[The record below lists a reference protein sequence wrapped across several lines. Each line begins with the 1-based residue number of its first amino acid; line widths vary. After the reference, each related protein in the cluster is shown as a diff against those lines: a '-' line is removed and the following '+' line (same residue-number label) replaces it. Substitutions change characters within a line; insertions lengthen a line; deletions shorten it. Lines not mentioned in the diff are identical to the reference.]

1 MIILQEQRGPG
12 CLVRGLYFLF
22 IGLWLGA
29 IWTVVAWLL
38 TVSIIFTPFGIYMLN
53 RIPQVMTLQPAP
65 SNLVISSQG
74 GVTVITSGNR
84 RQYPF
89 LLRAIYFLL
98 IGWWLSGVWLITA
111 WALIGVTFGLGL
123 IPAFWMF
130 NRTPF
135 VVSLAV

>member
-1 MIILQEQRGPG
+1 MIVFQEQRGPG

-29 IWTVVAWLL
+29 LWTAVAWFC
-38 TVSIIFTPFGIYMLN
+38 TVSIILMPFGLYMLN
-53 RIPQVMTLQPAP
+53 RIPQVMTLQPTP
-65 SNLVISSQG
+65 SDLVISRSGSVTLISQTG
-74 GVTVITSGNR
+74 R

-89 LLRAIYFLL
+89 LLRAVYFLL
-98 IGWWLSGVWLITA
+98 IGWWLSALWLSAA
-111 WALIGVTFGLGL
+111 WALVGLTFGLGL

-135 VVSLAV
+135 IVSLAV